1 MAGYW
6 SVNTT
11 ETELISVNRWLLEF
25 ACFSSYH
32 DFMSSGTVDSLTQRN
47 FVQGGRLY
55 AVSWKTVS
63 R

>member
-6 SVNTT
+6 SDLT
-11 ETELISVNRWLLEF
+11 ETELISVNKWLLEF

-47 FVQGGRLY
+47 FLQGSIFIHGKQFCDER
-55 AVSWKTVS
+55 
-63 R
+63 